1 MMGAGSIERFT
12 SGSERAWGCD
22 SPGPLQNADIFIKK
36 YENVAAEKRIW
47 REKFTK
53 TQQSLSDNL

>member
-1 MMGAGSIERFT
+1 MVDYYS
-12 SGSERAWGCD
+12 
-22 SPGPLQNADIFIKK
+22 QNADIFIKK